1 MNPMFYDVMQAEPL
15 SADPKADEAI
25 KTAELFGTMSSANDK
40 HVTRA
45 PGLILTKEQIINLKK
60 YELAGLALPIELE
73 DIIVYLGYSKGAGAG
88 LEPEDFLKSFNLIH
102 RHARRWSPLRTDL
115 LGIGSK
121 LKVFAGKMLVYGQSM
136 EEINGDV
143 RAGKIVD
150 HHQIKTL
157 EDVKRLSVE
166 LGKDFPGIE
175 LDENDKEITQE
186 IGSHLT
192 DILDLIT
199 ANLADAQ
206 TIKKEL
212 DQFGLDLSL
221 HVRPEIQRKMVAI
234 DNSSLPADVAKL
246 ILDIEQRAKD
256 IDEKNKEYKTV
267 VQQSLNSVSSLNIVG
282 LALGIYF
289 GVEAENV
296 RGARNELMARQTAD
310 IDTLQDKNTIL
321 GSLSRVKFNLQN
333 LATIVVDADV
343 ATKNLITVWNKLF
356 LFIEAS
362 AVSASEIN
370 DALSLRQFMNHFRQV
385 VHPWKTIEV
394 DSDALLNVFKEADEE
409 YKRIYG

>member
-60 YELAGLALPIELE
+60 YELAGLALPVELE
-73 DIIVYLGYSKGAGAG
+73 DVIVYLGYSKGAGAG

-157 EDVKRLSVE
+157 EDVTRLSLE

-192 DILDLIT
+192 DILDLIA

-221 HVRPEIQRKMVAI
+221 HVGPEIQRKMVAI

-246 ILDIEQRAKD
+246 NLDIEQRAKD
-256 IDEKNKEYKTV
+256 IDEKNKEYKAV

-296 RGARNELMARQTAD
+296 RAARNELMTQQTAD

>member
-296 RGARNELMARQTAD
+296 RGARNELIAQQTAD

>member
-1 MNPMFYDVMQAEPL
+1 
-15 SADPKADEAI
+15 
-25 KTAELFGTMSSANDK
+25 
-40 HVTRA
+40 
-45 PGLILTKEQIINLKK
+45 
-60 YELAGLALPIELE
+60 
-73 DIIVYLGYSKGAGAG
+73 SKGAGVG

-136 EEINGDV
+136 EEINDDI
-143 RAGKIVD
+143 RTGKIVD
-150 HHQIKTL
+150 HYQIKTL
-157 EDVKRLSVE
+157 EDVKRLTLE
-166 LGKDFPGIE
+166 LGKDFPGIA
-175 LDENDKEITQE
+175 LDENDKEITKE
-186 IGSHLT
+186 IGYHLT

-221 HVRPEIQRKMVAI
+221 HVGPEIQRKMVAI

-246 ILDIEQRAKD
+246 TLDIEQRAKD
-256 IDEKNKEYKTV
+256 IDEKNKEYKAT
-267 VQQSLNSVSSLNIVG
+267 VQQSLNSVSSLNIAG

-289 GVEAENV
+289 GVEAENA
-296 RGARNELMARQTAD
+296 RYARNELIAQQAAD
-310 IDTLQDKNTIL
+310 IDTLQDKNNIL

-362 AVSASEIN
+362 VGSASEIN

-385 VHPWKTIEV
+385 VQPWKTIED

>member
-1 MNPMFYDVMQAEPL
+1 
-15 SADPKADEAI
+15 
-25 KTAELFGTMSSANDK
+25 MSSANDK

-60 YELAGLALPIELE
+60 YELAGLALPVELE
-73 DIIVYLGYSKGAGAG
+73 DVIVYLGYSKGAGAG
-88 LEPEDFLKSFNLIH
+88 LEPEDFMKSFNLIH

-157 EDVKRLSVE
+157 EDVTRLSLE

-192 DILDLIT
+192 DILDLIA

-221 HVRPEIQRKMVAI
+221 HVGPEIQRKMVAI

-246 ILDIEQRAKD
+246 NLDIEQRAKD
-256 IDEKNKEYKTV
+256 IDEKNKEYKAV

-296 RGARNELMARQTAD
+296 RAARNELMAQQTAD

-409 YKRIYG
+409 YQRIYG

>member
-221 HVRPEIQRKMVAI
+221 HVGPEIQRKMVAI

>member
-25 KTAELFGTMSSANDK
+25 KTVELFGTMSSANDK

-221 HVRPEIQRKMVAI
+221 HVGPEIQRKMVAI

>member
-1 MNPMFYDVMQAEPL
+1 NPGRF
-15 SADPKADEAI
+15 
-25 KTAELFGTMSSANDK
+25 
-40 HVTRA
+40 R
-45 PGLILTKEQIINLKK
+45 
-60 YELAGLALPIELE
+60 
-73 DIIVYLGYSKGAGAG
+73 
-88 LEPEDFLKSFNLIH
+88 
-102 RHARRWSPLRTDL
+102 SPLRTDL

-157 EDVKRLSVE
+157 EDVKRLHLE
-166 LGKDFPGIE
+166 LGKDFPGIA

-192 DILDLIT
+192 DILDLIA

-221 HVRPEIQRKMVAI
+221 HVGPEIQRKMVAI

-246 ILDIEQRAKD
+246 NLNIEQRAKD
-256 IDEKNKEYKTV
+256 IDEKNKEYKAV

-296 RGARNELMARQTAD
+296 RYARNELMTQQSAD
-310 IDTLQDKNTIL
+310 IDNLQDKNTIL

>member
-296 RGARNELMARQTAD
+296 RGARNELMAQQTAD

-385 VHPWKTIEV
+385 VPPWKTIEV

>member
-221 HVRPEIQRKMVAI
+221 HVGPEIQRKMVAI

-296 RGARNELMARQTAD
+296 RGARNELMAQQTAD

>member
-1 MNPMFYDVMQAEPL
+1 MNPMFYNVMQALPL
-15 SADPKADEAI
+15 SGDLKADEAI
-25 KTAELFGTMSSANDK
+25 KTAELFSTMSSANDK

-60 YELAGLALPIELE
+60 YELAGLALPVELE
-73 DIIVYLGYSKGAGAG
+73 DVIVYLGYSKGAGAG
-88 LEPEDFLKSFNLIH
+88 LEPEDFMKSFNLIH

-157 EDVKRLSVE
+157 EDVTRLSLE

-192 DILDLIT
+192 DILDLIA

-221 HVRPEIQRKMVAI
+221 HVGPEIQRKMVAI

-246 ILDIEQRAKD
+246 NLDIEQRAKD
-256 IDEKNKEYKTV
+256 IDEKNKEYKAV

-296 RGARNELMARQTAD
+296 RAARNELMAQQTAD

-394 DSDALLNVFKEADEE
+394 DSDALLNVFKEADKE